1 MGQRP
6 WGHMQP
12 PPPRTPRA
20 DHFVRAAAA
29 LEAALTSLEAALTS
43 MEAAAPRKRYNSAG
57 TIHRRCAQ
65 CASSPKDDLTSAI
78 HRLAQ
83 AARPGICGGR
93 LTRCRGGATAG
104 HAAEVRL
111 RVRSSFRDSGV
122 REGAAARWL
131 APRKGLDP
139 GATMPSK

>member
-1 MGQRP
+1 
-6 WGHMQP
+6 MQP

-29 LEAALTSLEAALTS
+29 LEAALTS

-65 CASSPKDDLTSAI
+65 CASSSKDDLTSAI

-93 LTRCRGGATAG
+93 LPRCRGGATAG

-111 RVRSSFRDSGV
+111 RVRSSFRDSGSGITGV